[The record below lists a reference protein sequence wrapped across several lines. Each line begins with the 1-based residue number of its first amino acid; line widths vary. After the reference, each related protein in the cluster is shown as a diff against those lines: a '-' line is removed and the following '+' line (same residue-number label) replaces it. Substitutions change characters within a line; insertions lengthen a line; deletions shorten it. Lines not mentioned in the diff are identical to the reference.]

1 MILMTCGLHLK
12 GRLGEGHEKDA
23 GLITDDL
30 ESLERLPAQ
39 PERLVGVHSIAGVG
53 AQAVEGPPLQSR
65 RSCLI
70 RQLARFFVVVPEAS
84 SCPPC
89 LAVINRAARL
99 TAGPK

>member
-39 PERLVGVHSIAGVG
+39 PERLVGVHLRRGVG
-53 AQAVEGPPLQSR
+53 A
-65 RSCLI
+65 
-70 RQLARFFVVVPEAS
+70 
-84 SCPPC
+84 
-89 LAVINRAARL
+89 RAPAAP
-99 TAGPK
+99 TPG